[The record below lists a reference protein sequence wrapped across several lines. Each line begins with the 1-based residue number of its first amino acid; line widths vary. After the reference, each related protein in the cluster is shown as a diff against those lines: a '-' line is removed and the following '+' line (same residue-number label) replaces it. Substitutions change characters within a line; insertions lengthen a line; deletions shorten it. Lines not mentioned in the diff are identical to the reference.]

1 MFNLFNKKKE
11 ENPISDMFS
20 DLTTNQ
26 KMSVMNLLLTIGV
39 CDGEQG
45 NQDKELQYL
54 NTYVKILDV
63 RSDRSMAY
71 LESYGHER
79 IIDDLKTLSKN
90 QKEFLVVAAWE
101 MITCDGRPNETE
113 LQVAG
118 AIFEQIGITEEQF
131 VATIEKTQALMKHFF
146 GK

>member
-1 MFNLFNKKKE
+1 MFNLFNKKKDK
-11 ENPISDMFS
+11 NPISEVFH
-20 DLTTNQ
+20 DLTLNQ

-45 NQDKELQYL
+45 NQNKELQYL

-63 RSDRSMAY
+63 RQDRCMSY
-71 LESYGHER
+71 LETYGHER
-79 IIDDLKTLSKN
+79 IISDLKTISQS

-113 LQVAG
+113 LHVAG
-118 AIFEQIGITEEQF
+118 NIFDQMGISEEKF
-131 VATIEKTQALMKHFF
+131 VETIQKTQALMKYFS

>member
-54 NTYVKILDV
+54 NTYVK
-63 RSDRSMAY
+63 Y
-71 LESYGHER
+71 
-79 IIDDLKTLSKN
+79 
-90 QKEFLVVAAWE
+90 
-101 MITCDGRPNETE
+101 
-113 LQVAG
+113 
-118 AIFEQIGITEEQF
+118 
-131 VATIEKTQALMKHFF
+131 
-146 GK
+146 

>member
-11 ENPISDMFS
+11 ENPISEVFH
-20 DLTTNQ
+20 DLTLNQ

-45 NQDKELQYL
+45 NQNKELQYL
-54 NTYVKILDV
+54 NSYVRILGV
-63 RSDRSMAY
+63 RQDQCMPY
-71 LESYGHER
+71 LQTYGHER
-79 IIDDLKTLSKN
+79 IISDLKTISQS

-118 AIFEQIGITEEQF
+118 NLFEQIGISEEKF
-131 VATIEKTQALMKHFF
+131 VETIQKTQALMKHFF
-146 GK
+146 NK

>member
-11 ENPISDMFS
+11 ENPISEVFNG
-20 DLTTNQ
+20 LTLNQ

-39 CDGEQG
+39 CDGAQG
-45 NQDKELQYL
+45 DQNKEMQYL
-54 NTYVKILDV
+54 NTYVNILGV
-63 RSDRSMAY
+63 RSDRCMAY
-71 LESYGHER
+71 LESEGHQK
-79 IIDDLKTLSKN
+79 IVSDLRTISQS

-118 AIFEQIGITEEQF
+118 NIFEQIGISDEQF
-131 VATIEKTQALMKHFF
+131 VATIEKTQALMKHFY